1 MKPGVLRSKKSSRFI
16 WGRIKAKHRGW
27 VFTPR
32 EFAALGSRTAIDQAL
47 SRLQR
52 AGKIRRLARGIYE
65 YPRVHPKIGILSPP
79 PEAVA
84 KAMAA
89 RTGSRILVSG
99 PSALNLLGLSTQVP
113 IQNLFLTEGPSK
125 TVQIGRQTITL
136 KHAAPSKLLGAGT
149 EAGTILQAVRSYGQ
163 KRAGEIPVKLL
174 AERIPAEVKSEL
186 RRLATLAPLWSQ
198 LVLQEIAG

>member
-1 MKPGVLRSKKSSRFI
+1 MLKANKTSKAI
-16 WGRIKAKHRGW
+16 WRRIRAKRPGW

-32 EFAALGSRTAIDQAL
+32 EFVRLGTRATIDQTL
-47 SRLQR
+47 SRLKR

-65 YPRVHPKIGILSPP
+65 YPRIHPKIGILAPS

-99 PSALNLLGLSTQVP
+99 QSALNLLGLSTQVP
-113 IQNLFLTEGPSK
+113 VQNFFLTEGPSK
-125 TVQIGRQTITL
+125 VVRIGSQTVTL

-149 EAGTILQAVRSYGQ
+149 EAGTLLQAIRSYGQ

-174 AERIPAEVKSEL
+174 AERIPAEVKSEV
-186 RRLATLAPLWSQ
+186 RRLAPLAPSWSQ
-198 LVLQEIAG
+198 PVLQEIAG